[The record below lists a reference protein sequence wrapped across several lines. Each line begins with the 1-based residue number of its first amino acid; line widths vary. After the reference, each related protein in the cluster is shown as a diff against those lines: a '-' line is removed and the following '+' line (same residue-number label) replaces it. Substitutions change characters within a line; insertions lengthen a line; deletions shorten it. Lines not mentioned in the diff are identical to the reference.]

1 LRSLEQVPDAP
12 TALGGRALY
21 AERCVPS
28 TKEIAVMVVR
38 ADASGEIRA
47 YPAVEAIH
55 KHNLILAPF
64 CSANSM
70 LGPRAQTIADNAVR
84 TFSSVGMFG
93 VEMFLL
99 GDGTLYVN
107 ETAPR
112 QHNLGHY
119 TVEATL

>member
-1 LRSLEQVPDAP
+1 RSLEQVPDAP

-38 ADASGEIRA
+38 AASGEIRA

-55 KHNLILAPF
+55 KHNLVLARF
-64 CSANSM
+64 RSANTM

-84 TFSSVGMFG
+84 TFSSVGIFG

-107 ETAPR
+107 EPAPR
-112 QHNLGHY
+112 QHNSGHY